1 MTEHLAAYGTL
12 KQSSGQQQDLG
23 VAHMLRFVGPCTLPG
38 RLINLG
44 AYPALVKGEGRVE
57 AELFQVLNPA
67 VWPILDAYEG
77 DEYTRIKIQLLAPPI
92 YAWTYFHAD
101 PAAEDLS

>member
-12 KQSSGQQQDLG
+12 KQGSGQQQDLG
-23 VAHMLRFVGPCTLPG
+23 VAHMLRFIGPCTLPG

-44 AYPALVKGEGRVE
+44 DYPALVTGEGRVE

-67 VWPILDAYEG
+67 VWSILDDYEG
-77 DEYTRIKIQLLAPPI
+77 DEYTRRQVRLLDPPGQ
-92 YAWTYFHAD
+92 AWTYLYAKID
-101 PAAEDLS
+101 Q